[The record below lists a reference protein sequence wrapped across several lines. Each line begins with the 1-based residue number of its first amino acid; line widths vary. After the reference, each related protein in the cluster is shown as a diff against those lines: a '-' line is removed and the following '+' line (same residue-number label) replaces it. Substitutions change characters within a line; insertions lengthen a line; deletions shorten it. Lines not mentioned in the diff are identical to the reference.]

1 MISTEQ
7 AKELLSAGFPGW
19 GTFTLNP
26 IPGGLTNLNLLI
38 ETGRGEKFVARLPGK
53 DTDLFGINRQ
63 TEHAISRVAWEIG
76 IAPEPLAFLAE
87 HEILVTRF
95 VEGGPIETTDPATIR
110 SVARLLHRLHSAP
123 EVPGTFDLPSVID
136 DYITTAKRFNVTH
149 PGQLGEALEFSAEIV
164 NAIGR
169 CPRVSA
175 PCHNDLIAANFLQGK
190 DRLYLLDWEYAGMG
204 DPYVDLG
211 NCAVNF
217 CMDEA
222 GCRTLMESYLG
233 REPSPSE
240 MAQLHLLR
248 VLSDLREA
256 MWSYVQ
262 VGISTLDVDFHA
274 YGMKH
279 LERFLDN
286 AKSDSLNTW
295 LGAVGA

>member
-1 MISTEQ
+1 MISKEK
-7 AKELLSAGFPGW
+7 ARELLGAEFPGW
-19 GTFTLNP
+19 GAFAISP

-38 ETGRGEKFVARLPGK
+38 ETVSGEKFVARLPGK
-53 DTDLFGINRQ
+53 DTNLFGIDRQ
-63 TEHAISRVAWEIG
+63 TEYAISCVAWEIG
-76 IAPEPLAFLAE
+76 IAPEPVVFLAE

-95 VEGGPIETTDPATIR
+95 LEGVAIETDDPATIR
-110 SVARLLHRLHSAP
+110 HVARLLHRLHSAP
-123 EVPGTFDLPSVID
+123 EVPGMFDLPSVIE
-136 DYITTAKRFNVTH
+136 DYISTARRFNVTL
-149 PGQLGEALEFSAEIV
+149 PDQLGEALEYSGKII
-164 NAIGR
+164 NAIGC
-169 CPRVSA
+169 CPGQSA
-175 PCHNDLIAANFLQGK
+175 PCHNDLIAANFLQAE

-222 GCRTLMESYLG
+222 GWRTLMESYLD
-233 REPSPSE
+233 REPSVAE

-279 LERFLDN
+279 LDRFLLN
-286 AKSDSLNTW
+286 AKSDSLKIW
-295 LGAVGA
+295 LGAVGN

>member
-7 AKELLSAGFPGW
+7 AEELLSAEFPGW
-19 GTFTLNP
+19 GSFTLSP

-38 ETGRGEKFVARLPGK
+38 ETGSSEKFVARLPGK
-53 DTDLFGINRQ
+53 DTDLFGIDRH

-76 IAPEPLAFLAE
+76 IAPEPVAFITE

-95 VEGGPIETTDPATIR
+95 VEGSPIETTDPATIR
-110 SVARLLHRLHSAP
+110 AVAKLLQRLHSAP
-123 EVPGTFDLPSVID
+123 EVPGTFDLPAVID
-136 DYITTAKRFNVTH
+136 DYIATAKRFNVTH
-149 PGQLGEALEFSAEIV
+149 PEQLGEALEFSEKIIG
-164 NAIGR
+164 AIAR
-169 CPRVSA
+169 CPRESA
-175 PCHNDLIAANFLQGK
+175 PCHNDMIAANFLQGK

-217 CMDEA
+217 CMDEP
-222 GCRTLMESYLG
+222 GCLTLMEAYLG
-233 REPSPSE
+233 REPSPAE
-240 MAQLHLLR
+240 MAQLNLLR

-274 YGMKH
+274 YGIKH
-279 LERFLDN
+279 LERFLQN
-286 AKSDSLNTW
+286 AKSPNLQTW
-295 LGAVGA
+295 LDATGR

>member
-7 AKELLSAGFPGW
+7 ARELLEAEFPGW
-19 GTFTLNP
+19 GTFVLSP
-26 IPGGLTNLNLLI
+26 IPGGLTNQNLLI
-38 ETGRGEKFVARLPGK
+38 ETGGGEKFVARLPGK
-53 DTDLFGINRQ
+53 DTGLFGINRQ

-76 IAPEPLAFLAE
+76 IAPEPVAFLSE

-95 VEGGPIETTDPATIR
+95 VEGVPIDTNDPAAIHN
-110 SVARLLHRLHSAP
+110 VARLLHQLHSAP
-123 EVPGTFDLPSVID
+123 EVPGVFDLPLVID

-149 PGQLGEALEFSAEIV
+149 PTQLGEALEFSGKII

-175 PCHNDLIAANFLQGK
+175 PCHNDLIAANFLESRDQ
-190 DRLYLLDWEYAGMG
+190 LYLLDWEYAGMG
-204 DPYVDLG
+204 HPYVDLG

-217 CMDEA
+217 CMDETA
-222 GCRTLMESYLG
+222 CAMFMESYLG
-233 REPSPSE
+233 REPSTGE

-262 VGISTLDVDFHA
+262 IGISTLDVDFHA

-279 LERFLDN
+279 LDRFLQN
-286 AKSDSLNTW
+286 AKSTELQTW
-295 LGAVGA
+295 LEVVEG

>member
-7 AKELLSAGFPGW
+7 AKELLGAEFPDW
-19 GTFTLNP
+19 GSFTFSP
-26 IPGGLTNLNLLI
+26 IPGGLTNQNLLI
-38 ETGRGEKFVARLPGK
+38 ETDSGEKYVARLPGK
-53 DTDLFGINRQ
+53 DTGLFGINRQ
-63 TEHAISRVAWEIG
+63 TEHAISRVAWNIG
-76 IAPEPLAFLAE
+76 IAPEPVAFIAG

-95 VEGGPIETTDPATIR
+95 VEGAPIETNNSATIR
-110 SVARLLHRLHSAP
+110 EVARLLRRLHSAP
-123 EVPGTFDLPSVID
+123 EVPGTFDLPSVIE
-136 DYITTAKRFNVTH
+136 DYISTARRFNVTL
-149 PGQLGEALEFSAEIV
+149 PDQLGEALEYSGKII
-164 NAIGR
+164 NAIGC
-169 CPRVSA
+169 CPSQTA
-175 PCHNDLIAANFLQGK
+175 PCHNDLIAANFLQSQ

-222 GCRTLMESYLG
+222 GCRTLMESYLD
-233 REPSPSE
+233 REPSVAE
-240 MAQLHLLR
+240 MAQLNLLR

-279 LERFLDN
+279 LDRFLLN
-286 AKSDSLNTW
+286 AKSDSLKIW
-295 LGAVGA
+295 LGAVGN

>member
-7 AKELLSAGFPGW
+7 AKELLGAEFPSW
-19 GTFTLNP
+19 GPFTLSP

-38 ETGRGEKFVARLPGK
+38 ETGSGEKFVARLPGN
-53 DTDLFGINRQ
+53 DTELFGINRQ

-76 IAPEPLAFLAE
+76 IAPEPVAFLAE

-95 VEGGPIETTDPATIR
+95 VEGGPIVTTDPATIR

-123 EVPGTFDLPSVID
+123 EVPGKFDLPTVID
-136 DYITTAKRFNVTH
+136 YYISTAKRFNVTH
-149 PGQLGEALEFSAEIV
+149 PEQLGEALEFSRKIIAALE
-164 NAIGR
+164 R
-169 CPRVSA
+169 CPKRLA

-204 DPYVDLG
+204 DPFVDLG

-222 GCRTLMESYLG
+222 GCLTLMESYLG
-233 REPSPSE
+233 REPSPVE

-262 VGISTLDVDFHA
+262 VGISTLDIDFHA
-274 YGMKH
+274 YGIKH
-279 LERFLDN
+279 LDRFLDN
-286 AKSDSLNTW
+286 AKSDSLKTW
-295 LGAVGA
+295 LGAVGG

>member
-1 MISTEQ
+1 MISTQ
-7 AKELLSAGFPGW
+7 LARELLGAEFPGW
-19 GTFTLNP
+19 GSFTFSP
-26 IPGGLTNLNLLI
+26 IPGGLTNQNLLV
-38 ETGRGEKFVARLPGK
+38 ETTSGEKFVARLPGK
-53 DTDLFGINRQ
+53 DTEMFGINRQ
-63 TEHAISRVAWEIG
+63 TEYAISRVAWEIG
-76 IAPEPLAFLAE
+76 IAPEPVAFIAE

-95 VEGGPIETTDPATIR
+95 VEGVPIETADPATIR

-123 EVPGTFDLPSVID
+123 EVPGTFNLPLVID
-136 DYITTAKRFNVTH
+136 DYISTAKRYGVNM
-149 PGQLGEALEFSAEIV
+149 PSELDKALDYSRKIID
-164 NAIGR
+164 AIDR
-169 CPRVSA
+169 CPSRTA
-175 PCHNDLIAANFLQGK
+175 PCHNDLIAANFLQSR

-222 GCRTLMESYLG
+222 ACTVLMESYLD
-233 REPSPSE
+233 REPSTAE

-262 VGISTLDVDFHA
+262 IGISTLDVDFHA

-279 LERFLDN
+279 LDRFLLN
-286 AKSDSLNTW
+286 AKSDSLKTW
-295 LGAVGA
+295 LGAVGH

>member
-7 AKELLSAGFPGW
+7 AEELLSAGFPDW

-38 ETGRGEKFVARLPGK
+38 ETGSGEKFVARLPGK

-76 IAPEPLAFLAE
+76 IAPEPVAFLAE

-110 SVARLLHRLHSAP
+110 SVARLLHRLHSAR
-123 EVPGTFDLPSVID
+123 EVPGTFDLPTVID
-136 DYITTAKRFNVTH
+136 YYISTAKRFNVTH
-149 PGQLGEALEFSAEIV
+149 PEQLGEALEFSRKIIAALE
-164 NAIGR
+164 R
-169 CPRVSA
+169 CPKRLA

-204 DPYVDLG
+204 DPFVDLG

-222 GCRTLMESYLG
+222 GCLTLMESYLG
-233 REPSPSE
+233 REPS
-240 MAQLHLLR
+240 Q
-248 VLSDLREA
+248 VFKLSDLALSRNR
-256 MWSYVQ
+256 SRCL
-262 VGISTLDVDFHA
+262 IP
-274 YGMKH
+274 
-279 LERFLDN
+279 
-286 AKSDSLNTW
+286 
-295 LGAVGA
+295 

>member
-7 AKELLSAGFPGW
+7 AKEMLSTEFPGW
-19 GTFTLNP
+19 GSFTLNP
-26 IPGGLTNLNLLI
+26 IPGGLTNQNLLI
-38 ETGRGEKFVARLPGK
+38 ETGSGEKYVARLPGK
-53 DTDLFGINRQ
+53 DTELFGINRL
-63 TEHAISRVAWEIG
+63 TEYAISRLAWEIG
-76 IAPEPLAFLAE
+76 IAPEPVIFIAA

-95 VEGGPIETTDPATIR
+95 VEGVSIETNDTTTIR
-110 SVARLLHRLHSAP
+110 KVARLLRRLHSAP
-123 EVPGTFDLPSVID
+123 EVPGIFDLPSVIE
-136 DYITTAKRFNVTH
+136 DYISTARRFNVTL
-149 PGQLGEALEFSAEIV
+149 PGQLGEALEYSGKII
-164 NAIGR
+164 NAIAR
-169 CPRVSA
+169 CPRQTV
-175 PCHNDLIAANFLQGK
+175 PCHNDLIAANFLQSQ

-222 GCRTLMESYLG
+222 GCRTLMESYLD
-233 REPSPSE
+233 REPSAVE

-256 MWSYVQ
+256 MWAYVQ

-279 LERFLDN
+279 LDRFLQN
-286 AKSDSLNTW
+286 AKSADLETW
-295 LGAVGA
+295 LRAVEG